1 MNPIK
6 VVVKSMLTNIRN
18 VYCVGRNYKLHA
30 EELGNAVPDEPM
42 IFMKPSHAV
51 VALNSE
57 TLQLPATKGEVHYEA
72 ELVIQIG
79 RDYEPGMAVDELVD
93 AYAFG
98 IDFTLRDVQ
107 TVIKKKGH
115 PWTAAKGFKNSAPIT
130 AFQPFPGAQALLEK
144 DFTLTKNGAEVQR
157 GNIRNMI
164 FSLQDIVDY
173 VGHHYG
179 LGSGDVIFT
188 GTPEG
193 VGPTA
198 EGDVLELAWGGDSLG
213 KCTVAAV
220 Q

>member
-1 MNPIK
+1 
-6 VVVKSMLTNIRN
+6 MLTNIRN

-51 VALNSE
+51 VPLNGESLE
-57 TLQLPATKGEVHYEA
+57 LPASKGEVHYEA
-72 ELVIQIG
+72 ELVIRISQ
-79 RDYEPGMAVDELVD
+79 DYKPGVRVDELVD

-130 AFQPFPGAQALLEK
+130 PFQTFPGAVALLEK
-144 DFTLTKNGAEVQR
+144 DFTLTKNGIQVQR
-157 GNIRNMI
+157 GNIVNMI

-173 VGHHYG
+173 VGRHYG
-179 LGSGDVIFT
+179 LGPGDIIFT

-193 VGPTA
+193 VGAAQP
-198 EGDVLELAWGGDSLG
+198 GDVLELAWADESLG
-213 KCTVAAV
+213 ACTIKAAE
-220 Q
+220 